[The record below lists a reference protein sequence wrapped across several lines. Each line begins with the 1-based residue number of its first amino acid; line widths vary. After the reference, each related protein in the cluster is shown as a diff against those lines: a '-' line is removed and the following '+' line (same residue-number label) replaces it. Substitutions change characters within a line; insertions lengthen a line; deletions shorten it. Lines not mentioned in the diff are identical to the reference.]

1 MFEQRL
7 AGIEKLAR
15 DAGLKPVSTYF
26 EVIPLDIMHEIA
38 AYGLPTRAQHW
49 SYGKVYN
56 HHKIHGEMGLSKIY
70 EIVLNNDPCY
80 AFLLDSN
87 DEIENV
93 LVAAHV
99 LGHSDFFRNN
109 VYFDGTN
116 RNMVNE
122 AVDHA
127 QRIDEYIEKHS
138 LERVEH
144 VMDIGFALD
153 RHIDSHKGL
162 DRRRYP
168 DRQVIEREVA
178 QPAYADL
185 FGEERLSMVTEVIGD
200 KLPPHPEKDLLWF
213 LANYAPIEPWEKD
226 ILEII
231 REESYYFFPQF
242 ETKVLNEGWAS
253 YWHAEI
259 LNRYGDLTPRETIE
273 FAKLHSAV
281 VQPGSAVQLNPYYLG
296 YRILVDIQ
304 SRWDDMFA
312 AGESKID
319 GTAKLFEVRATE
331 NDISFLSNYLTKD
344 LAAKLKL
351 FTYGYTDE
359 DDDDEKDIEIKSRE
373 YDDVIRQILAPR
385 YNYGAP
391 KIIITEVQKGE
402 LHLQHEKGSLGD
414 LDLRYAEK
422 TLEYI
427 FELWKNP
434 VTIHAMQ
441 GERPVRLVYGS
452 GGFKV
457 EK

>member
-1 MFEQRL
+1 MFEDRL
-7 AGIEKLAR
+7 NQIEQLAR
-15 DAGLKPVSTYF
+15 DAGLNPFNTYF

-87 DEIENV
+87 EEIENV

-127 QRIDEYIEKHS
+127 QRIDEYIERYG

-144 VMDIGFALD
+144 VMDVGFALD
-153 RHIDSHKGL
+153 RHIDSYKGL
-162 DRRRYP
+162 NRKRYP
-168 DRQVIEREVA
+168 ERQVVEHEVM
-178 QPAYADL
+178 QGAYADL
-185 FGEERLSMVTEVIGD
+185 FGEETLSLETQVIGD
-200 KLPPHPEKDLLWF
+200 KIPPHPEKDLLWF
-213 LANYAPIEPWEKD
+213 LANYASIEPWEKD
-226 ILEII
+226 VLEII

-242 ETKVLNEGWAS
+242 ETKILNEGWAS
-253 YWHAEI
+253 YWHAEL
-259 LNRYGDLTPRETIE
+259 LNRYKDLTPRETIE
-273 FAKLHSAV
+273 FARLHSSV
-281 VQPGSAVQLNPYYLG
+281 VQPGSPTQLNPYYLG
-296 YRILVDIQ
+296 YKILCSIKE
-304 SRWDDMFA
+304 RWDAMFA

-331 NDISFLSNYLTKD
+331 NDVSFLSNYLTKE

-351 FTYGYTDE
+351 FTYGYADE
-359 DDDDEKDIEIKSRE
+359 DDEDEKDVEIKSRE
-373 YDDVIRQILAPR
+373 YDEVIRQLCAPR

-391 KIIITEVQKGE
+391 KIIITEVKNGE
-402 LHLQHEKGSLGD
+402 LYLRHEKGSLGD

-422 TLEYI
+422 TMEYI
-427 FELWKNP
+427 HELWKNT
-434 VTIHAMQ
+434 VIIQATQ
-441 GERPVRLVYGS
+441 GERLVRLLYGS
-452 GGFKV
+452 GGFKL

>member
-1 MFEQRL
+1 MFEDRL
-7 AGIEKLAR
+7 EEIEKLAQ
-15 DAGLKPVSTYF
+15 DAGLNPFNTYF

-70 EIVLNNDPCY
+70 EIVLNNNPCY

-87 DEIENV
+87 AEIENI

-99 LGHSDFFRNN
+99 LAHSDFFRNN

-127 QRIDEYIEKHS
+127 QRIDEYIDRHG

-144 VMDIGFALD
+144 VMDVGFALD
-153 RHIDSHKGL
+153 RHIDSYKGL
-162 DRRRYP
+162 NRKRYP
-168 DRQVIEREVA
+168 ARQVVEKEVM
-178 QPAYADL
+178 QSAYADL
-185 FGEERLSMVTEVIGD
+185 FGEEQLSLRTEVIGD

-213 LANYAPIEPWEKD
+213 LANYAPIEEWEKD

-253 YWHAEI
+253 YWHAEL
-259 LNRYGDLTPRETIE
+259 LNRYQNLTPHETIE
-273 FAKLHSAV
+273 FAKLHSGV

-296 YRILVDIQ
+296 YKILVNIKE
-304 SRWDDMFA
+304 RWDAMYA
-312 AGESKID
+312 AGESKLD

-331 NDISFLSNYLTKD
+331 NDISFLSNYLTKE
-344 LAAKLKL
+344 LAVKLKL
-351 FTYGYTDE
+351 FTYGYADE
-359 DDDDEKDIEIKSRE
+359 DDEDEKDVEIKSRE
-373 YDDVIRQILAPR
+373 YDEVIRQLLAPR
-385 YNYGAP
+385 YNYAAP
-391 KIIITEVQKGE
+391 KIIITEVIKGE
-402 LHLQHEKGSLGD
+402 LHLRHEKGSLGD

-422 TLEYI
+422 TMEYVH
-427 FELWKNP
+427 ELWKGN
-434 VTIHAMQ
+434 VIIHATQ
-441 GERPVRLVYGS
+441 GERPVRLVYS
-452 GGFKV
+452 HSGFKV

>member
-1 MFEQRL
+1 MFEDRVVE
-7 AGIEKLAR
+7 IEKLTR
-15 DAGLKPVSTYF
+15 DLGLYPFDTYF

-56 HHKIHGEMGLSKIY
+56 HHKIHGQMGLSKIY

-87 DEIENV
+87 DEVENL

-99 LGHSDFFRNN
+99 FAHSDFFKNN

-127 QRIDEYIEKHS
+127 RRIDEYIDKYG
-138 LERVEH
+138 LEHVEH

-162 DRRRYP
+162 NRKKYVE
-168 DRQVIEREVA
+168 RQVVEKEVRA
-178 QPAYADL
+178 KPYADL
-185 FGEERLSMVTEVIGD
+185 FGERQLALTTEVIGD
-200 KLPPHPEKDLLWF
+200 KIPPHPEKDLLWF
-213 LANYAPIEPWEKD
+213 LANYAPVEPWEKD
-226 ILEII
+226 VLEII

-253 YWHAEI
+253 FWHAEI
-259 LNRYGDLTPRETIE
+259 LNRYENLTPRETID
-273 FAKLHSAV
+273 FAALHSAI
-281 VQPGSAVQLNPYYLG
+281 VQPGSLVQLNPYYLG
-296 YRILVDIQ
+296 YKILVDIKE
-304 SRWDDMFA
+304 RWDKMRE
-312 AGESKID
+312 AGESKLD
-319 GTAKLFEVRATE
+319 GFGKLFEVRATE
-331 NDISFLSNYLTKD
+331 NDVSFLSNYLTKD
-344 LAAKLKL
+344 LAAEMKL
-351 FTYGYTDE
+351 FTYGYMDEEDE
-359 DDDDEKDIEIKSRE
+359 DAHDIEIKSRE
-373 YDDVIRQILAPR
+373 YDDLIRQLLAPR

-391 KIIITEVQKGE
+391 KILVSEVNNGE
-402 LHLQHEKGSLGD
+402 LYLRHDKGSLSD

-422 TLEYI
+422 TMEYI

-434 VTIHAMQ
+434 VVLETMQ
-441 GERPVRLVYGS
+441 GDKPAKFICSE

-457 EK
+457 QK

>member
-1 MFEQRL
+1 VFEDRL
-7 AGIEKLAR
+7 EEIEKLAK
-15 DAGLKPVSTYF
+15 DAGLGPFNTYF

-56 HHKIHGEMGLSKIY
+56 HHRIHGEMGLSKIY

-87 DEIENV
+87 EEVENI

-99 LGHSDFFRNN
+99 LAHSDFFRNN

-127 QRIDEYIEKHS
+127 QRIDEYIDRHG

-144 VMDIGFALD
+144 VMDVGFALD
-153 RHIDSHKGL
+153 RHIDSYKGL
-162 DRRRYP
+162 NRKRYP
-168 DRQVIEREVA
+168 ERQVVEKELV
-178 QPAYADL
+178 QSAYADI
-185 FGEERLSMVTEVIGD
+185 FGEEHLAITTEVIGE

-213 LANYAPIEPWEKD
+213 LANYAPIEGWEKD

-253 YWHAEI
+253 YWHAEL
-259 LNRYGDLTPRETIE
+259 LNRYQNLTPRETIE
-273 FAKLHSAV
+273 FARLHSSV
-281 VQPGSAVQLNPYYLG
+281 VQPGSAAQLNPYYLG
-296 YRILVDIQ
+296 YKILVNIKE
-304 SRWDDMFA
+304 RWDEMHA
-312 AGESKID
+312 AGESRLD

-331 NDISFLSNYLTKD
+331 NDVSFLSNYLTKE

-351 FTYGYTDE
+351 FTYGYSDE
-359 DDDDEKDIEIKSRE
+359 DDDDDNDVEIKSRE
-373 YDDVIRQILAPR
+373 YDEVIRQLLAPR

-391 KIIITEVQKGE
+391 KIVITEVIKGE
-402 LHLQHEKGSLGD
+402 LHLRHEKGSLGD

-422 TLEYI
+422 TMEYVH
-427 FELWKNP
+427 ELWKNN
-434 VTIHAMQ
+434 VIIHATQ
-441 GERPVRLVYGS
+441 GERPIRLIYGS
-452 GGFKV
+452 SGFKV

>member
-1 MFEQRL
+1 MFEDRL
-7 AGIEKLAR
+7 DDIEKLAA
-15 DAGLKPVSTYF
+15 DAGLKPFHTYF

-70 EIVLNNDPCY
+70 EIVLNNDPCF

-87 DEIENV
+87 EEIENV

-99 LGHSDFFRNN
+99 LAHSDFFRNN

-127 QRIDEYIEKHS
+127 RRIDEYIERYG

-144 VMDIGFALD
+144 IMDIGFALD
-153 RHIDSHKGL
+153 RHIDSYKGL
-162 DRRRYP
+162 NRKRYP
-168 DRQVIEREVA
+168 ERQVVEKEVV
-178 QPAYADL
+178 QSVYADL
-185 FGEERLSMVTEVIGD
+185 FGEERLSITTEVIGD
-200 KLPPHPEKDLLWF
+200 KIPPHPEKDLLWF
-213 LANYAPIEPWEKD
+213 LANYTPIEPWEKD

-253 YWHAEI
+253 YWHAE
-259 LNRYGDLTPRETIE
+259 LLHRYGDLSPHETIE
-273 FAKLHSAV
+273 FARLHSAV
-281 VQPGSAVQLNPYYLG
+281 VQPGSNVQLNPYYLG
-296 YRILVDIQ
+296 YKILVNIKD
-304 SRWDDMFA
+304 RWDAMYA
-312 AGESKID
+312 AGESKLD

-331 NDISFLSNYLTKD
+331 NDISFLSNYLTRE

-351 FTYGYTDE
+351 FTYGYVDE
-359 DDDDEKDIEIKSRE
+359 DDDDEKDVEIKSRE
-373 YDDVIRQILAPR
+373 YDEVIRQLLAPR

-391 KIIITEVQKGE
+391 KIVITEAVNGE
-402 LHLQHEKGSLGD
+402 LHLRHEKGSLGD

-422 TLEYI
+422 TMGYI
-427 FELWKNP
+427 HELWKGN
-434 VTIHAMQ
+434 VVIYATQ
-441 GERPVRLVYGS
+441 GERLVKLIYGS
-452 GGFKV
+452 GGFKL

>member
-1 MFEQRL
+1 MFEDRL
-7 AGIEKLAR
+7 IDIEKLAR
-15 DAGLKPVSTYF
+15 EAGLNPFDTYF
-26 EVIPLDIMHEIA
+26 EAIPLEVMHEIA

-56 HHKIHGEMGLSKIY
+56 HHRIHGEMGLSKIY

-87 DEIENV
+87 EEIENI

-99 LGHSDFFRNN
+99 LAHSDFFRNN

-127 QRIDEYIEKHS
+127 LRIDEYIERYG

-162 DRRRYP
+162 NRKKYAE
-168 DRQVIEREVA
+168 RQVVEKEV
-178 QPAYADL
+178 QQSAYADL
-185 FGEERLSMVTEVIGD
+185 FGEQALSIQTVVIGD
-200 KLPPHPEKDLLWF
+200 KIPPHPEKDLLWF
-213 LANYAPIEPWEKD
+213 LANYAPIEDWEKD

-253 YWHAEI
+253 FWHAEL
-259 LNRYGDLTPRETIE
+259 LNRYSDLSPRETIE
-273 FAKLHSAV
+273 FAKLHASV
-281 VQPGSAVQLNPYYLG
+281 VQPGSMLQLNPYYLG
-296 YRILVDIQ
+296 YRILVDIKK
-304 SRWDDMFA
+304 RWDACFA
-312 AGESKID
+312 SGESKLD
-319 GTAKLFEVRATE
+319 GMGKLFEVRATE
-331 NDISFLSNYLTKD
+331 NDISFLSNYLTRD
-344 LAAKLKL
+344 LAVELKL
-351 FTYGYTDE
+351 MTYGYADE
-359 DDDDEKDIEIKSRE
+359 DDADDNDIAIKSRE
-373 YDDVIRQILAPR
+373 YDDIIRQLLAPR

-391 KIIITEVQKGE
+391 KILVTQVHKGD
-402 LHLQHEKGSLGD
+402 LNLNHEKGSLGD

-422 TLEYI
+422 TLAYI
-427 FELWKNP
+427 YELWKNP
-434 VTIHAMQ
+434 VVLHTTQ
-441 GERPVRLVYGS
+441 GERPVKFSFGS
-452 GGFKV
+452 GGFKI

>member
-1 MFEQRL
+1 MFEDRL
-7 AGIEKLAR
+7 VEIEKLAR
-15 DAGLKPVSTYF
+15 DLGLNPFDTYF

-56 HHKIHGEMGLSKIY
+56 HHKIHGQMGLSKIY

-87 DEIENV
+87 DEIENL

-99 LGHSDFFRNN
+99 FAHSDFFKNN

-127 QRIDEYIEKHS
+127 RRIDEYIDKYG
-138 LERVEH
+138 LEAVEH
-144 VMDIGFALD
+144 AMDIGFALD

-162 DRRRYP
+162 NRKKYLE
-168 DRQVIEREVA
+168 RQVVEKEVVA
-178 QPAYADL
+178 KPYADL
-185 FGEERLSMVTEVIGD
+185 FGERQLALTTEVVGD
-200 KLPPHPEKDLLWF
+200 RIPPHPEKDILWF

-226 ILEII
+226 VLEII

-253 YWHAEI
+253 FWHAEI
-259 LNRYGDLTPRETIE
+259 LNRYENLTPRETID
-273 FAKLHSAV
+273 FAALHSAI
-281 VQPGSAVQLNPYYLG
+281 VQSGGVLQLNPYYVG
-296 YRILVDIQ
+296 YKILADIRE
-304 SRWDDMFA
+304 RWDRMHE
-312 AGESKID
+312 AGESKLD
-319 GTAKLFEVRATE
+319 GFGKLFEVRATE
-331 NDISFLSNYLTKD
+331 NDVSFLSNYLTKD
-344 LAAKLKL
+344 LGAEMKL
-351 FTYGYTDE
+351 FTYGYVDE
-359 DDDDEKDIEIKSRE
+359 DDEDTHDLEIKSRE
-373 YDDVIRQILAPR
+373 YDDLIRQLLAPH

-391 KIIITEVQKGE
+391 KILVMQVNNGE
-402 LHLQHEKGSLGD
+402 LYLRHDKGSLGD

-422 TLEYI
+422 TMEYI
-427 FELWKNP
+427 FELWKKP
-434 VTIHAMQ
+434 VVLETVQEDKPAKFICS
-441 GERPVRLVYGS
+441 E

-457 EK
+457 QK

>member
-1 MFEQRL
+1 MFEDRL
-7 AGIEKLAR
+7 HVIQELAR
-15 DAGLKPVSTYF
+15 QAGLAPFDTYF

-87 DEIENV
+87 EEIENI

-99 LGHSDFFRNN
+99 LAHSDFFRNN

-127 QRIDEYIEKHS
+127 KRIDEYIDRYG

-144 VMDIGFALD
+144 IMDIGFALD

-162 DRRRYP
+162 NRKRYQE
-168 DRQVIEREVA
+168 RQIVEREVVST
-178 QPAYADL
+178 PYADL
-185 FGEERLSMVTEVIGD
+185 FGEEQLSLKTEVIGD
-200 KLPPHPEKDLLWF
+200 KIPPHPEKDLLWF
-213 LANYAPIEPWEKD
+213 LANYAPVEEWEKD
-226 ILEII
+226 VLEII

-253 YWHAEI
+253 FWHAE
-259 LNRYGDLTPRETIE
+259 LLSQYNDLSPKETIE
-273 FAKLHSAV
+273 FAKLHASV
-281 VQPGSAVQLNPYYLG
+281 VNPGSMLQLNPYYLG
-296 YRILVDIQ
+296 YKILCDIKK
-304 SRWDDMFA
+304 RWDASFA
-312 AGESKID
+312 AGESKLD
-319 GTAKLFEVRATE
+319 GTGKLFEVRATE
-331 NDISFLSNYLTKD
+331 NDISFLSNYLTKEM
-344 LAAKLKL
+344 AVELKL
-351 FTYGYTDE
+351 MTYGYSDE
-359 DDDDEKDIEIKSRE
+359 DDEDEHDIEIKSRE
-373 YDDVIRQILAPR
+373 YDEIIRQLLAPR

-391 KIIITEVQKGE
+391 KILITEVDRGE
-402 LHLQHEKGSLGD
+402 LHLKHEKGSLGD
-414 LDLRYAEK
+414 LDVRYAEK
-422 TLEYI
+422 TMQYVY
-427 FELWKNP
+427 ELWKSP
-434 VTIHAMQ
+434 VILESTH
-441 GERPVRLVYGS
+441 GERLIKFIFGPS
-452 GGFKV
+452 GFKI